1 LKSLCIKY
9 TGFFLTKFHA
19 FRKENM
25 ESNLKVMKKLVFVV
39 CTSFSLFFSSC
50 ELFNFDENGLTTEDI
65 INGLKKALEI
75 GTDSASTALSMLNG
89 YYHGHEVFVKIPLPE
104 EASNVRNTI
113 NSNPTLSEISD
124 LTGLED
130 AFENVVLAINRA
142 AEDAAKEA
150 APIFKKEIADLSIDQ
165 GWDILNGIVPGSGQD
180 ESVFDST
187 AATEFLR
194 LQTYDDLT
202 DVYAPK
208 INASLSKDLVGN
220 ISAYD
225 AWNDLTSLYN
235 SFMNRADVIT
245 AIDLANLFGANI
257 NLPGTIET
265 DIGVFSTEKA
275 LDGLFYMVGK
285 EEKDIRKDPFQ
296 WGISIIEDV
305 FGSVL

>member
-1 LKSLCIKY
+1 
-9 TGFFLTKFHA
+9 
-19 FRKENM
+19 M
-25 ESNLKVMKKLVFVV
+25 ESNLKIMKKLVFAV
-39 CTSFSLFFSSC
+39 CISFSLFFSSC
-50 ELFNFDENGLTTEDI
+50 ELFNLDENGLTTEDI

-75 GTDSASTALSMLNG
+75 GTDSASTTLSMLNG
-89 YYHGHEVFVKIPLPE
+89 YYHGHVIFVKIPLPE

-113 NSNPTLSEISD
+113 NGNATLSEISA

-130 AFENVVLAINRA
+130 AFENVILAINRA
-142 AEDAAKEA
+142 AEDAAQDA
-150 APIFKKEIADLSIDQ
+150 APIFKKEITGLSIDQ
-165 GWDILNGIVPGSGQD
+165 GWDILNGIVPDSGQD

-194 LQTYDDLT
+194 LQTYNDLT

-208 INASLSKDLVGN
+208 INISLSKDLIGN

-225 AWNDLTSLYN
+225 AWNNLTSLYN
-235 SFMNRADVIT
+235 SFINRSDVST
-245 AIDLANLFGANI
+245 AIDLANLFGTNI

-275 LDGLFYMVGK
+275 LNGLFYMVGE
-285 EEKDIRKDPFQ
+285 EEKEIRRDPFQ
-296 WGISIIEDV
+296 WGINIIEDV